1 MVTLNSQPPKANL
14 SPSGLVVKDSFFFLF
29 IFFIKFTNF
38 GIYAVAGVSTLCNL
52 IRNMIFTLPVTA
64 KYLGYKW
71 NKFFPQ
77 VIMTIISSIG
87 LIIVFY
93 LVNIILPKGSWTN
106 LIISAIILGII
117 GLIISILILL
127 NKKER
132 AFLLSKISNKIHIK
146 KFRKK

>member
-1 MVTLNSQPPKANL
+1 
-14 SPSGLVVKDSFFFLF
+14 
-29 IFFIKFTNF
+29 
-38 GIYAVAGVSTLCNL
+38 
-52 IRNMIFTLPVTA
+52 
-64 KYLGYKW
+64 
-71 NKFFPQ
+71 
-77 VIMTIISSIG
+77 

-117 GLIISILILL
+117 GLIINILILL